1 VPQTTLAVRQLLG
14 AHKYSLSYCIVLS
27 SLSCLYPISF
37 SRYIITYLSKIKMG
51 HLTLTTSSLGQFII
65 HRLVSVIVN
74 LYTKFELPSF
84 TPSQMQKID
93 QNSLIVAVYG
103 HMTSYSASIVTVY
116 ISCTLSEIPL
126 VFGRKS

>member
-1 VPQTTLAVRQLLG
+1 
-14 AHKYSLSYCIVLS
+14 
-27 SLSCLYPISF
+27 
-37 SRYIITYLSKIKMG
+37 MG